1 MTENI
6 LFSCLQPKTKKEFPG
21 GLVITTQCFHY
32 MDPGSIPGPGTKIP
46 QVLGPKIIIIFKKE
60 EIN

>member
-21 GLVITTQCFHY
+21 SLVVTTQRFHY
-32 MDPGSIPGPGTKIP
+32 MDPGSISSPGAKIP
-46 QVLGPKIIIIFKKE
+46 QALGPK
-60 EIN
+60 